1 LNTTWALVCDA
12 SRARILVPNGRGESW
27 RVLETLD
34 HPASRQ
40 RASDLVSD
48 QQGRVQ
54 QSGNAASRPGMA
66 PRTDPTDVEAE
77 HFARELSN
85 KLQHAFDQQTFDRLI
100 VAAPPRFLGVL
111 RGIVSKPVQRAVIA
125 SIDKDYTHADPD
137 EIEKRLRP
145 HIDKA
150 HKVE

>member
-1 LNTTWALVCDA
+1 MSTTWALVCDA
-12 SRARILVPNGRGESW
+12 SRARILEPNGRGESW

-34 HPASRQ
+34 HPPSRQ
-40 RASDLVSD
+40 RTSELVSD
-48 QQGRVQ
+48 QRGRVQ
-54 QSGNAASRPGMA
+54 QSGNTASKPGMA

-77 HFARELSN
+77 HFARELSD
-85 KLQHAFDQQTFDRLI
+85 KLQQAFDTQTFERLI
-100 VAAPPRFLGVL
+100 VAAPPRFLGLL
-111 RGIVSKPVQRAVIA
+111 RGLVSKPVQRLVIA
-125 SIDKDYTHADPD
+125 SIDKDYTHADPA